1 MRRSSIAQ
9 KSKSPRKWMKMGDVA
24 RGWLG
29 ELPAYLLH
37 LGGAQPKTSR
47 EPGTYCSSVASCR
60 RAWVRHLVT
69 PNQQI
74 YPCIPRRPCYLTV
87 LLRPRSSSPAH
98 GEPASARAFIYQTG
112 LPAGSRDT
120 MLAVFGALTK
130 AGHIRNY
137 LVNSKGDTNADV
149 IDGVEQWFDEL
160 INNANWAAD
169 RVGGGLRVNPEALA
183 KAIAVVKNEL
193 HDGAHQKYLDR
204 VLNKDKV
211 LDPGDKAG
219 KKEILYSTFALRNKA
234 VEAEYNRQLPQHA
247 AAPDVS
253 AL

>member
-1 MRRSSIAQ
+1 MTDTTQ
-9 KSKSPRKWMKMGDVA
+9 
-24 RGWLG
+24 
-29 ELPAYLLH
+29 
-37 LGGAQPKTSR
+37 GAAT
-47 EPGTYCSSVASCR
+47 T
-60 RAWVRHLVT
+60 
-69 PNQQI
+69 
-74 YPCIPRRPCYLTV
+74 
-87 LLRPRSSSPAH
+87 LRPPVADRQWIDATNTEVEDPTLAT
-98 GEPASARAFIYQTG
+98 GCRYVDLASKRAFIYQTG
-112 LPAGSRDT
+112 LPAGSHAT

-130 AGHIRNY
+130 AGNIRNT

-169 RVGGGLRVNPEALA
+169 RVGGGIRVNPEALA